1 MELNERQQTL
11 VERVRISGYLT
22 VEALAQQFDVTTQTI
37 RRDVAQLSEAGLV
50 KRYHGGVAWVSS
62 VENIAYAQ
70 RQVLNIDE
78 KQRIARAVA
87 TQVPNG
93 KSLLINIGTTTEEVA
108 RALLGHQRLSVVTN
122 NLNVA
127 SILSANPDCEVIV
140 AGGVVRHRDRGITG
154 EATIDFI
161 RQFKVDIGIIGVSAI
176 ELDGTLRDFDYREV
190 RVAQTIMQQSR
201 EVWLVADSSKIGR
214 DALVRLGHLSG
225 IHALFTDAPLPS
237 ELATVVRE
245 TGTALHVGE

>member
-1 MELNERQQTL
+1 MELNERQQSL
-11 VERVRISGYLT
+11 VECVRTSGYLT
-22 VEALAQQFDVTTQTI
+22 VEALAQQFEVTAQTI

-62 VENIAYAQ
+62 VENIAYTR
-70 RQVLNIDE
+70 RQVLNINE
-78 KQRIARAVA
+78 KQCIARAVA
-87 TQVPNG
+87 AQVPNG

-108 RALLGHQRLSVVTN
+108 RALLSHKGLSVVTN

-127 SILSANPDCEVIV
+127 SILSVNPDCEVIIT
-140 AGGVVRHRDRGITG
+140 GGVVRHRDRGVTG

-176 ELDGTLRDFDYREV
+176 DLDGTLRDYDYREV

-201 EVWLVADSSKIGR
+201 EVWMVADSSKIGR
-214 DALVRLGHLSG
+214 DALVRLGHLSD
-225 IHALFTDAPLPS
+225 IHALFTDAPLPAA
-237 ELATVVRE
+237 LASVAQDTCTR
-245 TGTALHVGE
+245 LHMGS